1 MKTVKSFCV
10 LLSLL
15 LIIPFSGCKETGK
28 TITFAANESIPFDF
42 ENAIKEYNKTS
53 KTKIKAVSTKKRE
66 SADIF
71 TFSVKEF
78 DSIKDLCGNL
88 ENLADKLDNKN
99 LAFREEAYTYG
110 LPVLSDYSAVIY
122 KKSDFG
128 EIGDFNSFKNAVR
141 NAKLNYKTAFA
152 LSRQDKESICDAL
165 LGTMLFYE
173 FETGDDYS
181 FPPNAAYHSKKLAFR
196 YKDELKDLLDIAKDN
211 VIITESTAEAV
222 NMVKSGEAAFT
233 VFNSGSKAL
242 DIEDDLSLCPLAL
255 GIDGESSASFPI
267 SEDYFFAV
275 NKNIPAEN
283 LTAAN
288 SFLIW
293 LFENGENYL
302 KNKASIFPYKSDNNN
317 QSGIKRMI
325 AKSLIENRSVILSV
339 SAAFPDGFSAIA
351 ADGIIDYLESRAT
364 FEYTEKLLLAA
375 WESGKR
381 Q

>member
-53 KTKIKAVSTKKRE
+53 KTKVKTVPTKNRE

-71 TFSVKEF
+71 TFSLKEF

-88 ENLADKLDNKN
+88 ENLADKLYNKN

-141 NAKLNYKTAFA
+141 NAKLNQKTAFA
-152 LSRQDKESICDAL
+152 LSRQDKEIIGETL
-165 LGTMLFYE
+165 LGTLLFYE

-181 FPPNAAYHSKKLAFR
+181 FPPNAAYHSKKLALR
-196 YKDELKDLLDIAKDN
+196 YKDELKDLLDIAKN
-211 VIITESTAEAV
+211 SVVITENSAEAI
-222 NMVKSGEAAFT
+222 NMVKSGKAAFT
-233 VFNSGSKAL
+233 FFSSDSTDLKA
-242 DIEDDLSLCPLAL
+242 EDDFSLCPLFL
-255 GIDGESSASFPI
+255 GTDGEKSSSFPI

-275 NKNIPAEN
+275 NKDIPAEN
-283 LTAAN
+283 LTATN

-317 QSGIKRMI
+317 QSGIKRTI

-339 SAAFPDGFSAIA
+339 SPAFPDGFSAIA
-351 ADGIIDYLESRAT
+351 ADGIIDYLENRAT

-375 WESGKR
+375 WENGKK
-381 Q
+381 